1 MVTERGPEVT
11 EQDDYEELY
20 ERLEDVDELRPLERD
35 RMNLSTAGF
44 GPDSSS
50 KNGFSDINKEQTEL
64 QFKALYD
71 FLKYVPKSHKVKVMI
86 NGLVRFCQDMLNAP
100 ACRRRRRFEEQEAQA
115 NYWKSR
121 LSRDDQGYITEADNL
136 LSRWGALDLLQVA
149 IRERRLRHGLDAVE
163 HERARWHT
171 CVRKKE
177 LLEEIA
183 TQLPHAA
190 HEYFNSRMEQYN
202 IMREEAE
209 DRAKG
214 IPSQDFSNLIDRIE
228 KGEASPAE
236 VLIKAPWPFY
246 KAFDVAV
253 ADVDPDNPHWDHI
266 RKLQA
271 ATAQASQRRR
281 QQRRWSRRDDD
292 GGGDDAN

>member
-1 MVTERGPEVT
+1 MALER
-11 EQDDYEELY
+11 DIDYDEHY
-20 ERLEDVDELRPLERD
+20 DRLEEVDELRPLERE
-35 RMNLSTAGF
+35 RMNLSMEGLGRDA
-44 GPDSSS
+44 PSR
-50 KNGFSDINKEQTEL
+50 NGFSDINKQQTEIT
-64 QFKALYD
+64 FHALYD

-100 ACRRRRRFEEQEAQA
+100 ACRRRRRFDEQEAQA
-115 NYWKSR
+115 GYWKSR
-121 LSRDDQGYITEADNL
+121 LSADDQGYIKEADDL
-136 LSRWGALDLLQVA
+136 LSRWGQQDLLLA
-149 IRERRLRHGLDAVE
+149 DIRQRRLRHGLEAVE
-163 HERARWHT
+163 DKRARWHT
-171 CVRKKE
+171 AERKKE

-183 TQLPHAA
+183 TRLPHAA
-190 HEYFNSRMEQYN
+190 HEYFCARMEQYR

-214 IPSQDFSNLIDRIE
+214 TPSRDFSNLITRIE
-228 KGEASPAE
+228 QGLATPAE
-236 VLIKAPWPFY
+236 VIIKSPWPLY

-253 ADVDPDNPHWDHI
+253 AEVDPDNPHWDHI

-281 QQRRWSRRDDD
+281 QQRRWSRRDDE